1 MASTRSPTLVEARLP
16 LVPRYR
22 QRVAEVPGHLAN
34 PVWVDDPDFD
44 IAYHVRRNGLP
55 RPGTEAQLLDLVSR
69 LTSRPLDRT
78 RPLWEMYL
86 VEGLS
91 GGRVAVV
98 TKTHPALVDGLS
110 AIDIGQVLLDVEPDA
125 PAPEPGDV
133 APAARRRTARSWCGR
148 RSTSTPG
155 GRRRSWTPPAARSPT
170 SGRPRPGSPAWP
182 ADCSGRPGRRCSP
195 APHSPLNAPVGRQRR
210 VAVARAELDDIKK
223 IRKAHGGTV
232 NDVLLTV
239 VTGALREWLLS
250 RGEPVVA
257 GTSVRA
263 LVPVSM
269 QDEDAVAG
277 NRVSSYLVDLPVGE
291 PNPRVRLARLSYA
304 MRGIAQHGQS
314 VGADSLIALTGFA
327 PPTLHALG
335 ARAARGLS
343 RRLFNLVVTNVP
355 GPQFPLYA
363 GGSRMLEVFPV
374 VPLARGQGLSIG
386 MTSYDGRVYFG
397 LNADRDSVGRRRRP
411 GRSHRAGGRR
421 AGGDGRLIAP
431 DRVTVALHRRRERA
445 GCAST
450 CLPRRACCGPSWTT
464 ACCPVR
470 TRSSPSRRSCASST
484 SSATPT
490 PTPRSS
496 STRRCWPPRG
506 RACG

>member
-1 MASTRSPTLVEARLP
+1 MVERLSRLDASFLYLEEPDTPMHVGGVLILEAPPGGVDALAALVEARLS

-22 QRVAEVPGHLAN
+22 QRVAEVPGHLAD

-78 RPLWEMYL
+78 RPLWEAYL
-86 VEGLS
+86 VDGLS
-91 GGRVAVV
+91 DGRVAVV

-125 PAPEPGDV
+125 PAPEPSEWRPQRPPTAAQLVWQALDEYVRRPSAIVDTARDAVTDV
-133 APAARRRTARSWCGR
+133 RSTAARVTGVAGGLLRTVRK
-148 RSTSTPG
+148 TVL
-155 GRRRSWTPPAARSPT
+155 
-170 SGRPRPGSPAWP
+170 
-182 ADCSGRPGRRCSP
+182 P
-195 APHSPLNAPVGRQRR
+195 APSSPLNAPVGRQRR
-210 VAVARAELDDIKK
+210 VAVARADLGAVKT
-223 IRKAHGGTV
+223 IRRAQGGTV
-232 NDVLLTV
+232 NDVLLGI

-250 RGEPVVA
+250 RGEPVVG

-269 QDEDAVAG
+269 RDDEAVAG

-291 PNPRVRLARLSYA
+291 PNPRVRVARISYA

-335 ARAARGLS
+335 ARAARALS

-355 GPQFPLYA
+355 GPQVPLYA
-363 GGSRMLEVFPV
+363 AGSRMLEVFPV

-386 MTSYDGRVYFG
+386 MTSYNGCVYFG
-397 LNADRDSVGRRRRP
+397 LNAERDSVGDVDVLADLIEQEVAALVE
-411 GRSHRAGGRR
+411 SAG
-421 AGGDGRLIAP
+421 
-431 DRVTVALHRRRERA
+431 
-445 GCAST
+445 
-450 CLPRRACCGPSWTT
+450 
-464 ACCPVR
+464 
-470 TRSSPSRRSCASST
+470 
-484 SSATPT
+484 
-490 PTPRSS
+490 
-496 STRRCWPPRG
+496 
-506 RACG
+506 

>member
-1 MASTRSPTLVEARLP
+1 MVERLTRLDASFLYLEEPGTPMHVGGVLILEAPPGGVDALADLVEARLP

-22 QRVAEVPGHLAN
+22 QRVAEVPGHVAN

-44 IAYHVRRNGLP
+44 IAYHLRRNGLP

-69 LTSRPLDRT
+69 LASRPLHRR

-86 VEGLS
+86 VDGLS
-91 GGRVAVV
+91 HGRVAVI

-125 PAPEPGDV
+125 PAPEPAEWRPERPPSGSELLWEALDEYARRPSAIVDTARAAVTDV
-133 APAARRRTARSWCGR
+133 RSTAARLTGVAGGLLRTAR
-148 RSTSTPG
+148 TTLL
-155 GRRRSWTPPAARSPT
+155 
-170 SGRPRPGSPAWP
+170 
-182 ADCSGRPGRRCSP
+182 P
-195 APHSPLNAPVGRQRR
+195 APHTPLNATVGRQRR
-210 VAVARAELDDIKK
+210 VAVARAELDDIKTV
-223 IRKAHGGTV
+223 RKAFGGTV

-239 VTGALREWLLS
+239 VAGALREWLLS

-363 GGSRMLEVFPV
+363 AGSRMLEVFPV

-386 MTSYDGRVYFG
+386 MTSYDGRVFFG
-397 LNADRDSVGRRRRP
+397 LNADRDSVGDVDVLADLIEQEVAELVE
-411 GRSHRAGGRR
+411 SAG
-421 AGGDGRLIAP
+421 
-431 DRVTVALHRRRERA
+431 
-445 GCAST
+445 
-450 CLPRRACCGPSWTT
+450 
-464 ACCPVR
+464 
-470 TRSSPSRRSCASST
+470 
-484 SSATPT
+484 
-490 PTPRSS
+490 
-496 STRRCWPPRG
+496 
-506 RACG
+506 

>member
-1 MASTRSPTLVEARLP
+1 MVERLTRLDASFLYFEEPDTPMHVGGVLILEAPPGGVDALAALVEARLP

-34 PVWVDDPDFD
+34 PVWVDDPEFD

-69 LTSRPLDRT
+69 LASRPLDRT

-86 VEGLS
+86 VDGLS
-91 GGRVAVV
+91 RGRVAVV

-125 PAPEPGDV
+125 PTPPAGDWRPQRPPNGAQLV
-133 APAARRRTARSWCGR
+133 WQALDEYVRRPSAIVDTARGAVTDVRSTAARLTGVAGGLLRTARK
-148 RSTSTPG
+148 TML
-155 GRRRSWTPPAARSPT
+155 
-170 SGRPRPGSPAWP
+170 
-182 ADCSGRPGRRCSP
+182 P
-195 APHSPLNAPVGRQRR
+195 APQSPLNAPVGRQRR
-210 VAVARAELDDIKK
+210 VAVARAELDEVKK
-223 IRKAHGGTV
+223 IRKGHGGTV

-239 VTGALREWLLS
+239 ITGALREWLLS

-343 RRLFNLVVTNVP
+343 RRLFNVVVTNVP

-363 GGSRMLEVFPV
+363 AGSRMLEVFPV

-397 LNADRDSVGRRRRP
+397 LNADRDSVGDVDVLADLIEQEV
-411 GRSHRAGGRR
+411 GQLVETAG
-421 AGGDGRLIAP
+421 
-431 DRVTVALHRRRERA
+431 
-445 GCAST
+445 
-450 CLPRRACCGPSWTT
+450 
-464 ACCPVR
+464 
-470 TRSSPSRRSCASST
+470 
-484 SSATPT
+484 
-490 PTPRSS
+490 
-496 STRRCWPPRG
+496 
-506 RACG
+506 

>member
-1 MASTRSPTLVEARLP
+1 MVERLTRLDASFLYLEGPDTPMHVGGVLILEAPPGGVDALAALVEARLP

-22 QRVAEVPGHLAN
+22 QRVAQVPGHLAN

-69 LTSRPLDRT
+69 LASRPLDRT

-91 GGRVAVV
+91 RGRVAVV

-125 PAPEPGDV
+125 PAPEAAEWRPQRPPSGAALMWQALDEYVRRPSAIAETARGAVTDV
-133 APAARRRTARSWCGR
+133 RSTAARLTGVAGGLLRTARK
-148 RSTSTPG
+148 TIL
-155 GRRRSWTPPAARSPT
+155 
-170 SGRPRPGSPAWP
+170 
-182 ADCSGRPGRRCSP
+182 P
-195 APHSPLNAPVGRQRR
+195 APQSPMNAPVGRQRR
-210 VAVARAELDDIKK
+210 VAVARAELDDVKK

-250 RGEPVVA
+250 RGEPVIA

-269 QDEDAVAG
+269 QDEEAVAG

-291 PNPRVRLARLSYA
+291 PNPRVRLTRLSYA

-355 GPQFPLYA
+355 GPQFPLFA
-363 GGSRMLEVFPV
+363 AGSRMLAVFPV

-397 LNADRDSVGRRRRP
+397 LNADRDSVGDVDVLADLIEQEV
-411 GRSHRAGGRR
+411 GQLVETAG
-421 AGGDGRLIAP
+421 
-431 DRVTVALHRRRERA
+431 
-445 GCAST
+445 
-450 CLPRRACCGPSWTT
+450 
-464 ACCPVR
+464 
-470 TRSSPSRRSCASST
+470 
-484 SSATPT
+484 
-490 PTPRSS
+490 
-496 STRRCWPPRG
+496 
-506 RACG
+506 

>member
-1 MASTRSPTLVEARLP
+1 MVERLTRLDASFLYLEEPDTPMHVGGVLILERPAGGVDALAALVAARLP

-34 PVWVDDPDFD
+34 PVWVDNTEFD
-44 IAYHVRRNGLP
+44 IAYHVRRSGLP

-78 RPLWEMYL
+78 RPLWEAYL

-91 GGRVAVV
+91 GNRLAVV

-110 AIDIGQVLLDVEPDA
+110 ALDIGQVLLDVDPDA
-125 PAPEPGDV
+125 PTPPVEEWRPRRPPSGARLVWGALDEYARRPSRVVDTAWGAVIDV
-133 APAARRRTARSWCGR
+133 RSTAARLTGVAGGLLRTARKTIMS
-148 RSTSTPG
+148 
-155 GRRRSWTPPAARSPT
+155 
-170 SGRPRPGSPAWP
+170 
-182 ADCSGRPGRRCSP
+182 
-195 APHSPLNAPVGRQRR
+195 APSSPLNASLGRQRR
-210 VAVARAELDDIKK
+210 VAVARAELDDLKR

-250 RGEPVVA
+250 RGEPVVV

-269 QDEDAVAG
+269 RDEDAAAT

-304 MRGIAQHGQS
+304 MRGIALHGQS

-355 GPQFPLYA
+355 GPQLPLYA
-363 GGSRMLEVFPV
+363 AGSRMLEVFPV
-374 VPLARGQGLSIG
+374 VPLARGQGLAIG
-386 MTSYDGRVYFG
+386 MTSYDGRVFFG
-397 LNADRDSVGRRRRP
+397 LNADRDGVGDVDVLADLIEQEV
-411 GRSHRAGGRR
+411 GELVETAG
-421 AGGDGRLIAP
+421 
-431 DRVTVALHRRRERA
+431 
-445 GCAST
+445 
-450 CLPRRACCGPSWTT
+450 
-464 ACCPVR
+464 
-470 TRSSPSRRSCASST
+470 
-484 SSATPT
+484 
-490 PTPRSS
+490 
-496 STRRCWPPRG
+496 
-506 RACG
+506 

>member
-1 MASTRSPTLVEARLP
+1 MVERLTRLDASFLYLEEPDTPMHVGGVLILEAPPGGVDALAALVEARLP

-34 PVWVDDPDFD
+34 PVWVDDPEFD

-69 LTSRPLDRT
+69 LASRPLDRT

-91 GGRVAVV
+91 HGRVAVV

-125 PAPEPGDV
+125 PTPEAGNWRPQRPPNGAQLVWQALDEYVRRPSAIVDTARGAVTDV
-133 APAARRRTARSWCGR
+133 RSTAARLTGVAGGLLRTARKTMLS
-148 RSTSTPG
+148 
-155 GRRRSWTPPAARSPT
+155 
-170 SGRPRPGSPAWP
+170 
-182 ADCSGRPGRRCSP
+182 

-210 VAVARAELDDIKK
+210 VAVARAELDQLKK
-223 IRKAHGGTV
+223 IRRAHCGTV

-250 RGEPVVA
+250 RGEPVVG

-304 MRGIAQHGQS
+304 MGGIAQHGQS

-363 GGSRMLEVFPV
+363 AGSRMLEVFPV

-397 LNADRDSVGRRRRP
+397 LNADRDSVGDVDVLADLIEQEV
-411 GRSHRAGGRR
+411 GELVETAG
-421 AGGDGRLIAP
+421 
-431 DRVTVALHRRRERA
+431 
-445 GCAST
+445 
-450 CLPRRACCGPSWTT
+450 
-464 ACCPVR
+464 
-470 TRSSPSRRSCASST
+470 
-484 SSATPT
+484 
-490 PTPRSS
+490 
-496 STRRCWPPRG
+496 
-506 RACG
+506 

>member
-1 MASTRSPTLVEARLP
+1 MVERLTRLDASFLYLEEPDTPMHVGGVLILEAPPGGVDALAALVEARLP

-22 QRVAEVPGHLAN
+22 QRVVEVPGHLAN
-34 PVWVDDPDFD
+34 PVWVDDTEFD
-44 IAYHVRRNGLP
+44 IAYHVRRSGLP

-69 LTSRPLDRT
+69 LTSRRLDRT
-78 RPLWEMYL
+78 RPLWEAYL

-91 GGRVAVV
+91 GNRVAVV

-110 AIDIGQVLLDVEPDA
+110 ALDIGQVLLDVDPEAPTPSAGEWLPRRPPSGAQLVWAALDEYARRPSALVDTARDA
-125 PAPEPGDV
+125 VTDV
-133 APAARRRTARSWCGR
+133 RSTAARLTGVVGGLVRTARKTIR
-148 RSTSTPG
+148 
-155 GRRRSWTPPAARSPT
+155 
-170 SGRPRPGSPAWP
+170 
-182 ADCSGRPGRRCSP
+182 P
-195 APHSPLNAPVGRQRR
+195 APNSPLNASLGRQRR
-210 VAVARAELDDIKK
+210 VAVARADLGDLKK
-223 IRKAHGGTV
+223 IRKARGGTV

-250 RGEPVVA
+250 RGEPIVV

-269 QDEDAVAG
+269 RDEDAAAG

-291 PNPRVRLARLSYA
+291 PNPRLRLTRLSYA
-304 MRGIAQHGQS
+304 MRGIAPHGQS

-355 GPQFPLYA
+355 GPQVPLYA
-363 GGSRMLEVFPV
+363 AGSQMLEVFPV

-397 LNADRDSVGRRRRP
+397 LNADRDSVGDVDVLADLIEQEV
-411 GRSHRAGGRR
+411 GELVEAAG
-421 AGGDGRLIAP
+421 
-431 DRVTVALHRRRERA
+431 
-445 GCAST
+445 
-450 CLPRRACCGPSWTT
+450 
-464 ACCPVR
+464 
-470 TRSSPSRRSCASST
+470 
-484 SSATPT
+484 
-490 PTPRSS
+490 
-496 STRRCWPPRG
+496 
-506 RACG
+506 

>member
-1 MASTRSPTLVEARLP
+1 MVERLTRLDASFLYLEEPGTPMHVGGVLILEAPPGGVDALADLVEARLP

-44 IAYHVRRNGLP
+44 IAYHLRRNGLP

-69 LTSRPLDRT
+69 LASRPLDRR

-86 VEGLS
+86 VDGLS
-91 GGRVAVV
+91 HGRVAVI

-125 PAPEPGDV
+125 PAP
-133 APAARRRTARSWCGR
+133 APAEWRPARPPSGTELVWEALDEYARRPSAIVDAARDAVTDVRSTAARLTGVAGGLLRTAR
-148 RSTSTPG
+148 TTLL
-155 GRRRSWTPPAARSPT
+155 
-170 SGRPRPGSPAWP
+170 
-182 ADCSGRPGRRCSP
+182 P
-195 APHSPLNAPVGRQRR
+195 APHTPLNATVGRQRR

-223 IRKAHGGTV
+223 VRKVHGGTV

-239 VTGALREWLLS
+239 VAGALRQWLLS

-269 QDEDAVAG
+269 QDEDAAAG

-363 GGSRMLEVFPV
+363 AGSRMLEVFPV

-386 MTSYDGRVYFG
+386 MTSYDGRVFFG
-397 LNADRDSVGRRRRP
+397 LNADRDSVGDVDVLADLIEQEVAELVEA
-411 GRSHRAGGRR
+411 AG
-421 AGGDGRLIAP
+421 
-431 DRVTVALHRRRERA
+431 
-445 GCAST
+445 
-450 CLPRRACCGPSWTT
+450 
-464 ACCPVR
+464 
-470 TRSSPSRRSCASST
+470 
-484 SSATPT
+484 
-490 PTPRSS
+490 
-496 STRRCWPPRG
+496 
-506 RACG
+506 